1 MELPDK
7 TPPQTGKY
15 LSRRLYFSRCLLA
28 YHLLILTVILL
39 LTFPLNRPQAENRS
53 YSSYYTSYT
62 DTIVTVIIGW
72 HPRRQVHGGCFG
84 APRRELYHLPQ
95 AKGEV
100 R

>member
-1 MELPDK
+1 MSIRLSPSHFNSNL
-7 TPPQTGKY
+7 TPG
-15 LSRRLYFSRCLLA
+15 FSTQLL
-28 YHLLILTVILL
+28 
-39 LTFPLNRPQAENRS
+39 QAENRS

-72 HPRRQVHGGCFG
+72 HPRQQVHGGRFG
-84 APRRELYHLPQ
+84 APRRELHHLPQ